1 GCSGPKD
8 ITVRVSVP
16 DLDGRVTP
24 ASGVPVIAVPYN
36 RDSVIRALE
45 AAQPSPRPHTTV
57 LDSLFARFR
66 GPFIDHF
73 RASQRLT
80 AVRDSVEQGTL
91 GPDALAAASART
103 DSTRAALETVRAD
116 LAAAES
122 LRADVRS
129 WENSTYASFD
139 SVVKALADQA
149 GRRPEA
155 DTTDALGIAEIRLP
169 ASDNDWWITARS
181 WDVTDPNSS
190 WTWHVPVK
198 GDSISLDTTN
208 GVRRPRY

>member
-1 GCSGPKD
+1 M
-8 ITVRVSVP
+8 RVSVP
-16 DLDGRVTP
+16 DLEGRVVP

-45 AAQPSPRPHTTV
+45 AAQSLPRPHTRV

-73 RASQRLT
+73 RASQHLA
-80 AVRDSVEQGTL
+80 AVRDSVEQGAL
-91 GPDALAAASART
+91 GPEALAPATART
-103 DSTRAALETVRAD
+103 DSTRAALEAVRAD
-116 LAAAES
+116 LAAADS
-122 LRADVRS
+122 LRTDVRS
-129 WENSTYASFD
+129 WENSTYTSFD

-169 ASDNDWWITARS
+169 ASNNEWWITARS
-181 WDVTDPNSS
+181 WDVTDPNNA
-190 WTWHVPVK
+190 WTWNVLVE
-198 GDSISLDTTN
+198 GDSISLDPTN
-208 GVRRPRY
+208 GIRRPRY